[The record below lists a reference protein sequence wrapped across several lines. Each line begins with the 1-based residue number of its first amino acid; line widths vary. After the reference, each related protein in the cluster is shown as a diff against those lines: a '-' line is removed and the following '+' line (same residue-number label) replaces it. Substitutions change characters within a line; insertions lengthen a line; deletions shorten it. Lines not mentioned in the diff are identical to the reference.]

1 MPVAAAVE
9 LSDQDFLV
17 FTQSGPVSEVR
28 LHDGERPELL
38 QRRHPQE
45 LGECRLWGRDETF
58 QK

>member
-38 QRRHPQE
+38 Q
-45 LGECRLWGRDETF
+45 LGSPSESRE
-58 QK
+58 